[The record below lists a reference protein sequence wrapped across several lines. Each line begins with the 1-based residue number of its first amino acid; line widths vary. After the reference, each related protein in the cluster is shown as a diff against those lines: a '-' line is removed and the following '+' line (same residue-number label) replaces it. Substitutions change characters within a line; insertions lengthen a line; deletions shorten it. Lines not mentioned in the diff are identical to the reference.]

1 MKICIAQIKPFKGD
15 IDKNVQNH
23 LKLIDLAVSHRA
35 DSIVFP
41 ELSLTSYE
49 PKLSKDLATNQDDKR
64 LNIFQTISDT
74 KRITIGVGLPTIS
87 NSGVQISMIIF
98 QPNKARQT
106 YSKQHLHSD
115 ELPYFVNGQDQLIL
129 KIDNK
134 QVAPAICYES
144 LLPEH
149 SEKVYRSG
157 AEIYIASVAKSANG
171 VAKAFKHF
179 PQIAKQYSMTV
190 LMSNCVGLCD
200 DFESVGKSSIWN
212 KKGVLLAQLN
222 DTNEGILIVDTET
235 EEIFEWTE

>member
-15 IDKNVQNH
+15 IDKNVQSH
-23 LKLIDLAVSHRA
+23 LKLIDLAVSNRA

-49 PKLSKDLATNQDDKR
+49 PRLSKELATNQDDKR
-64 LNIFQTISDT
+64 LNVFQTISDT

-87 NSGVQISMIIF
+87 NLGVQISMIIF
-98 QPNKARQT
+98 QPNETRQT

-115 ELPYFVNGQDQLIL
+115 ELPYFVNGQHQVIL
-129 KIDNK
+129 TIDNK
-134 QVAPAICYES
+134 QIAPAICYES

-149 SEKVYRSG
+149 SEKVFKSG
-157 AEIYIASVAKSANG
+157 AEVYIASVAKSANG

-190 LMSNCVGLCD
+190 LMSNCVGQCD
-200 DFESVGKSSIWN
+200 DFNSVGKSSIWN

-222 DTNEGILIVDTET
+222 DTNEGILIMDTET
-235 EEIFEWTE
+235 EEIIEWSE

>member
-1 MKICIAQIKPFKGD
+1 M
-15 IDKNVQNH
+15 
-23 LKLIDLAVSHRA
+23 
-35 DSIVFP
+35 
-41 ELSLTSYE
+41 
-49 PKLSKDLATNQDDKR
+49 
-64 LNIFQTISDT
+64 
-74 KRITIGVGLPTIS
+74 
-87 NSGVQISMIIF
+87 
-98 QPNKARQT
+98 
-106 YSKQHLHSD
+106 HSD
-115 ELPYFVNGQDQLIL
+115 ELPYFVNGQHQLIL

-149 SEKVYRSG
+149 SEKVFRSG

-171 VAKAFKHF
+171 VVKAFKHF

-190 LMSNCVGLCD
+190 LMSNCVGQCD

-235 EEIFEWTE
+235 EEIIEWTE